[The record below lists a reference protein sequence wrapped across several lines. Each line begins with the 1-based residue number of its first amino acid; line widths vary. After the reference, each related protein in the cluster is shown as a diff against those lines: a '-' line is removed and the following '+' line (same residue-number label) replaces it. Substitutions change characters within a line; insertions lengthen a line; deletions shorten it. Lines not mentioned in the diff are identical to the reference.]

1 MALTPPPPPPSVTAD
16 QSDEDLPP
24 VDLTPRP
31 GIARGKRR
39 LPVIVALV
47 LVAGALV
54 FIAVQSLGSASMFF
68 YNADEAI
75 AHKDDLGD
83 RRFRLQGTVEEGSV
97 READDSVEF
106 VVFFDGAEVDVVH
119 QGDPPELF
127 QPNIPV
133 VLEGTW
139 DGDHFASDRI
149 MVKHSSSYAE
159 DNPDRLEPVDAPAD
173 DGTVDGGS
181 GSAGGSSSSSG
192 GDSTDSGTP

>member
-1 MALTPPPPPPSVTAD
+1 MALTPPPPPPSATAD
-16 QSDEDLPP
+16 EADEDLPP
-24 VDLTPRP
+24 VDLTPRAP
-31 GIARGKRR
+31 RARGKRR
-39 LPVIVALV
+39 LPVILALV

-68 YNADEAI
+68 YNADEAVI
-75 AHKDDLGD
+75 HKDELGD

-97 READDSVEF
+97 EQTADSVEF
-106 VVFFDGAEVDVVH
+106 VVFYGGTEVDVVH

-133 VLEGTW
+133 VLEGNW

-159 DNPDRLEPVDAPAD
+159 DNPDRLDPVDAPSD
-173 DGTVDGGS
+173 DGRVDTGD
-181 GSAGGSSSSSG
+181 GSSGATGSSG
-192 GDSTDSGTP
+192 DDTATTTP